1 MILKSRI
8 LSILFWSIIA
18 AAFIGPGTVTTAA
31 SAGAVFGFDLLWALV
46 FSVIA
51 TLVLQEASSRITI
64 TSGSNLGEAIRK
76 QYFDIPRLRFIP
88 YFVFISIFI
97 GCAAYEAGN
106 ILGAV
111 AGITLIAHFPS
122 GIVTLSIG
130 FIAAILLYTG
140 STKTVVRVLGSIVGI
155 MGISFLTTAFMLK
168 PSPGE
173 IFAGGFVPSFPA
185 GSGLLILGL
194 IGTTVVPYNLFLG
207 SGISRGHTLSE
218 MRFGL
223 TVAVLLGG
231 IISMAVLVV
240 GASIVGPFSYELLS
254 LTLSGQLGRWA
265 GVFLGIG
272 LFAAGLTSAITA
284 PLAAAITARSI
295 FGTPDNNR
303 WRESS
308 LRYRIVWG
316 IVLLTGI
323 LLGLTR
329 VQPIPAIILAQALN
343 GIILPFA
350 AVFLL
355 IAVNDRTLMG
365 STGLNNA
372 PKNIVM
378 CFVVFIAIV
387 LGVTNIARAAAN
399 AVAFSITNEAYLLI
413 TAILISSLLV
423 YPLWKIIAKRRMKV
437 QKQ

>member
-1 MILKSRI
+1 MFKSRL
-8 LSILFWSIIA
+8 LSILFWSVIA

-31 SAGAVFGFDLLWALV
+31 SAGAAFGYDLLWALV
-46 FSVIA
+46 FSIIA

-64 TSGSNLGEAIRK
+64 ISGSNLGEAIRK
-76 QYFDIPRLRFIP
+76 QYFDIPHLRFIP
-88 YFVFISIFI
+88 YFVFTSIFI
-97 GCAAYEAGN
+97 GCVAYEAGN

-111 AGITLIAHFPS
+111 AGITLILDFPS
-122 GIVTLSIG
+122 HIVTLSIG
-130 FIAAILLYTG
+130 CTAAILLYTG
-140 STKTVVRVLGSIVGI
+140 STGTVVRVLGGIVGV
-155 MGISFLTTAFMLK
+155 MGISFLTTAILLK

-173 IFAGGFVPSFPA
+173 LFAGGFVPLFPT

-240 GASIVGPFSYELLS
+240 GASIIGSFSYEFLS
-254 LTLSGQLGRWA
+254 ETLSGQLGPWSGILL
-265 GVFLGIG
+265 GVG

-295 FGTPDNNR
+295 LGNSNDDR
-303 WRESS
+303 WSESS
-308 LRYRIVWG
+308 PRYRVVWG
-316 IVLLTGI
+316 VVLLTGLI
-323 LLGLTR
+323 LGLTR

-343 GIILPFA
+343 GIVLPFA

-355 IAVNDRTLMG
+355 IAVNDRALMG
-365 STGLNNA
+365 ITGLNNA
-372 PKNIVM
+372 LKNIVM
-378 CFVVFIAIV
+378 CLVVFIAIV
-387 LGVTNIARAAAN
+387 LGVTNISRAAAN
-399 AVAFSITNEAYLLI
+399 ALGFVITNEAFLLI
-413 TAILISSLLV
+413 AALSISSLLAF
-423 YPLWKIIAKRRMKV
+423 PLWKIIAKRRGYSG
-437 QKQ
+437 